1 MQEVKDHFQD
11 RNMLLSCG
19 NVSERVAPRLVLP
32 GVVVTWFVTGFPD
45 PGQGFVKV
53 GVTVRERLTGVS
65 DSADRVPGP
74 GCRRGG
80 YFP

>member
-32 GVVVTWFVTGFPD
+32 GVVVTWFVTGLPD
-45 PGQGFVKV
+45 LPSTG
-53 GVTVRERLTGVS
+53 GVPHGS
-65 DSADRVPGP
+65 P
-74 GCRRGG
+74 
-80 YFP
+80 YQ